1 MDYAGGAT
9 ETWYENSG
17 PTMLAQMRLPKEQKR
32 ATHDPQWDI
41 FYDHCDAKIRSG
53 LVWRFSFWAHWAR
66 LAEYWKPRR
75 YKFLVTPNQMNKGS
89 PINDAILDG
98 TSIYALNT
106 CASGMWS
113 AFTNPEVP
121 WIRLKPK
128 DESFEVDRDARKWL
142 DDIANWMLDVFDSS
156 NFYTEMAQAFE
167 DLPLFGTAPVIVYE
181 DYEDIIRLYVPCA
194 GEYFCWVGARQS
206 VDSLGREYQQTVAQ
220 IVEFFGLEACP
231 NDIQR
236 LWREGGASQ
245 DREYVVRCII
255 EPNYELA
262 TKEGKTYRPVPAGF
276 DYRETYW
283 IRGIKGDHPLS
294 LRGYHDKPF
303 SVFRWAK
310 ESNDPYGRSPCMEA
324 LGDNKQVQWQ
334 QLRKGEYIEKLV
346 RPPMG
351 ADPELKMEPQSILP
365 GKTTYVNTAGGKKG
379 FWPLFEPNPQGLVAI
394 TEDIKETNLRLE
406 RALFVDVF
414 MAITQMQGVQPR
426 NELELTKRDLER
438 LNKLGPVVNL
448 VSNAL
453 ADIVVRVLDIGQR
466 RKLLPPKPAS
476 LRNVPLK
483 LEFETMMRRAQRAAA
498 AVGMKGTIASL
509 GEMSL
514 IAKQSQVPDPIAKFD
529 LRKAAERMA
538 IDEGWPVDCIFYDQE
553 VEKHDLARQKAVAAA
568 QAPQQAMAAVA
579 GAKALG
585 QTPIGPGTALGA
597 LMGQGGQPGGGP

>member
-1 MDYAGGAT
+1 
-9 ETWYENSG
+9 
-17 PTMLAQMRLPKEQKR
+17 
-32 ATHDPQWDI
+32 
-41 FYDHCDAKIRSG
+41 
-53 LVWRFSFWAHWAR
+53 
-66 LAEYWKPRR
+66 
-75 YKFLVTPNQMNKGS
+75 
-89 PINDAILDG
+89 
-98 TSIYALNT
+98 
-106 CASGMWS
+106 
-113 AFTNPEVP
+113 
-121 WIRLKPK
+121 
-128 DESFEVDRDARKWL
+128 
-142 DDIANWMLDVFDSS
+142 
-156 NFYTEMAQAFE
+156 
-167 DLPLFGTAPVIVYE
+167 
-181 DYEDIIRLYVPCA
+181 
-194 GEYFCWVGARQS
+194 
-206 VDSLGREYQQTVAQ
+206 
-220 IVEFFGLEACP
+220 
-231 NDIQR
+231 
-236 LWREGGASQ
+236 
-245 DREYVVRCII
+245 
-255 EPNYELA
+255 
-262 TKEGKTYRPVPAGF
+262 
-276 DYRETYW
+276 
-283 IRGIKGDHPLS
+283 
-294 LRGYHDKPF
+294 
-303 SVFRWAK
+303 
-310 ESNDPYGRSPCMEA
+310 MEA

-538 IDEGWPVDCIFYDQE
+538 IDEGWPVDCIFSDQE

-597 LMGQGGQPGGGP
+597 MMGQGGQPGGGP